1 MSVITMRHGTAALS
15 CVCLLAASFPSF
27 AQSSNSAT
35 TADQDKPAAASAPA
49 GSPQA
54 PSLGDLGFP
63 TDQTKGNAQE
73 QARLD
78 KRSHMLKI
86 HQRLGLITL
95 APLVATLIAS
105 SGAKPGHT
113 NASGVTVGGGTTAS
127 RDLHAALGITTAGMY
142 LTTASFAVFA
152 PKISGTKTRGPIK
165 VHKILACIHGPGM
178 ILTPILGAMAY
189 QQINSGQKVH
199 GIASAHGAVA
209 AVTAHRV
216 RGRDVVGVHQI
227 LRPHEQEN
235 PAGDCAIGVS
245 RLLRRTGNGRS
256 NNPRSLIT
264 CLIRCTKP
272 REPATRRAAK
282 AFARPGSAIS

>member
-1 MSVITMRHGTAALS
+1 MAFGATAPGRANRNVKTIRLRTTALT
-15 CVCLLAASFPSF
+15 CVCLCPVSFPSY
-27 AQSSNSAT
+27 AQ
-35 TADQDKPAAASAPA
+35 TADSAAPASQDNPAPASAPA
-49 GSPQA
+49 GNAQA

-63 TDQTKGNAQE
+63 AAQTKGSAQD

-105 SGAKPGHT
+105 NGAKAPHI
-113 NASGVTVGGGTTAS
+113 NSSGVSIGGGSASS
-127 RDLHAALGITTAGMY
+127 RDLHAALGITTAGLY

-165 VHKILACIHGPGM
+165 IHKILACIHGPGM

-189 QQINSGQKVH
+189 NQINSGQKVH

-209 AVTAHRV
+209 AVTSIAY
-216 RGRDVVGVHQI
+216 GAAM
-227 LRPHEQEN
+227 LS
-235 PAGDCAIGVS
+235 VS
-245 RLLRRTGNGRS
+245 
-256 NNPRSLIT
+256 I
-264 CLIRCTKP
+264 K
-272 REPATRRAAK
+272 
-282 AFARPGSAIS
+282 F

>member
-1 MSVITMRHGTAALS
+1 MKTIRLRTTALT
-15 CVCLLAASFPSF
+15 CVCLCAASFPSY
-27 AQSSNSAT
+27 AQ
-35 TADQDKPAAASAPA
+35 TADNAAPAPQDNPAPASAPA
-49 GSPQA
+49 GNAQA

-63 TDQTKGNAQE
+63 TAQTKGSAQD

-105 SGAKPGHT
+105 NGAKAPRI
-113 NASGVTVGGGTTAS
+113 NSSGVSVGGGSTSS
-127 RDLHAALGITTAGMY
+127 RDLHAALGITTAGLY

-165 VHKILACIHGPGM
+165 IHKILACIHGPGM

-189 QQINSGQKVH
+189 NQINSGKKVT

-209 AVTAHRV
+209 AITSIAY
-216 RGRDVVGVHQI
+216 GAAM
-227 LRPHEQEN
+227 LS
-235 PAGDCAIGVS
+235 VS
-245 RLLRRTGNGRS
+245 
-256 NNPRSLIT
+256 I
-264 CLIRCTKP
+264 K
-272 REPATRRAAK
+272 
-282 AFARPGSAIS
+282 F